1 MNWLSNVPFALS
13 MCKQYEKYLSVSGRD
28 ISNLRASKIPQ
39 GPLFYGCKSPVI
51 FRIAT
56 SMDADAII
64 VLDHIAKTDKKRVEF
79 IYNQI
84 ESSSCYIAL
93 KEEKLVAYAVLNYK
107 FYDNGWIELL
117 YVHPKYRRQGIGSA
131 LVSYLFKVCSTEKL
145 FTSTNQSNL
154 PMQQLV
160 ATLGF
165 SRSGIIENLDEGDP
179 ELIYLKLLSVITQ

>member
-1 MNWLSNVPFALS
+1 